1 MAVLKKRKQRTI
13 GVNNNMEPKNV
24 NPKGDNVVASN
35 LNNAIF
41 FFFVIYENWVQK
53 QTSYMNA
60 RKIEIVHLTNE
71 HWMSQSFPYWYGY
84 IPEEQK
90 NEGYFGSIF
99 GVLSPTRILAL

>member
-41 FFFVIYENWVQK
+41 FFFVIYEN
-53 QTSYMNA
+53 
-60 RKIEIVHLTNE
+60 
-71 HWMSQSFPYWYGY
+71 
-84 IPEEQK
+84 
-90 NEGYFGSIF
+90 
-99 GVLSPTRILAL
+99 